1 MSDPACLYPGAP
13 PPERAVT
20 VLAVSDS
27 DVDHGCLDQIF
38 RHSKWRMLSAHS
50 CREALEILESTRI
63 PVVVCEGA
71 LPDGSWKSLLNR
83 FAQWSDEPLLIV
95 TSRQADE
102 HLWAEVL
109 NLGGYDV
116 LAKPFDRAEV
126 VRVIGAAWLHWRQ
139 RRVAHTMR
147 RASLEVALKVTA

>member
-1 MSDPACLYPGAP
+1 MSDPACLCPGAP

-27 DVDHGCLDQIF
+27 EADHDCLDEVF
-38 RHSKWRMLSAHS
+38 RHSNWRMLSARS
-50 CREALEILESTRI
+50 CREAFEILESNRI
-63 PVVVCEGA
+63 PVVVCECA

-83 FAQWSDEPLLIV
+83 FAQWPDEPLLV
-95 TSRQADE
+95 VSSRQADD

-139 RRVAHTMR
+139 RGVAHAMR
-147 RASLEVALKVTA
+147 RAAAELALRATA

>member
-1 MSDPACLYPGAP
+1 MSDPACLCPGAP

-27 DVDHGCLDQIF
+27 EADHDCLDEIF
-38 RHSKWRMLSAHS
+38 RHSKWRMLSARS
-50 CREALEILESTRI
+50 CREAFEILESNRI
-63 PVVVCEGA
+63 PVVVCECA

-83 FAQWSDEPLLIV
+83 FAQWPDEPLLV
-95 TSRQADE
+95 VSSRQADDR
-102 HLWAEVL
+102 LWAEVL

-139 RRVAHTMR
+139 RGVAHAMR
-147 RASLEVALKVTA
+147 RAAAEVALKATA